1 MSIGK
6 IHILRKIQMQILTKM
21 ENFLGKNFMLIKKT
35 RSESFLI
42 PKIKPKTQIKMN
54 RITFLALLALG
65 AFFANPGFAQ
75 EAKTLEAT
83 GKFIKNDKG
92 AVVFTDDA
100 DKKRYYG
107 FNDGVK
113 KKVGDM
119 LNKKANL
126 KAKVKKKE
134 GAKITLMTY
143 DVSIKEAK

>member
-1 MSIGK
+1 
-6 IHILRKIQMQILTKM
+6 
-21 ENFLGKNFMLIKKT
+21 MLIKKA
-35 RSESFLI
+35 RNESFLI
-42 PKIKPKTQIKMN
+42 PKIKPTTQIKMN
-54 RITFLALLALG
+54 RITLLALLALG
-65 AFFANPGFAQ
+65 AFFANLGFAQ

-119 LNKKANL
+119 LNKKVNL

-134 GAKITLMTY
+134 GAKITLMTFV
-143 DVSIKEAK
+143 VSIKEAK

>member
-1 MSIGK
+1 
-6 IHILRKIQMQILTKM
+6 
-21 ENFLGKNFMLIKKT
+21 ML
-35 RSESFLI
+35 LI
-42 PKIKPKTQIKMN
+42 PNIKPTTQIKMN

-119 LNKKANL
+119 LNKKVNL

-143 DVSIKEAK
+143 VVSIKEAK

>member
-1 MSIGK
+1 
-6 IHILRKIQMQILTKM
+6 MQISTKM
-21 ENFLGKNFMLIKKT
+21 ENFLGMNFMPIKKT
-35 RSESFLI
+35 KNESFLI
-42 PKIKPKTQIKMN
+42 PKIKPTTQIKMN

-92 AVVFTDDA
+92 AFVFTDDA

-119 LNKKANL
+119 LNKKVNL

-143 DVSIKEAK
+143 VVSIKEAK

>member
-1 MSIGK
+1 
-6 IHILRKIQMQILTKM
+6 
-21 ENFLGKNFMLIKKT
+21 
-35 RSESFLI
+35 
-42 PKIKPKTQIKMN
+42 MN

-65 AFFANPGFAQ
+65 AFCTNLGFAQ

-92 AVVFTDDA
+92 AVVFTNDA

-113 KKVGDM
+113 KKEGDK
-119 LNKKANL
+119 LNKKVNL

-143 DVSIKEAK
+143 VVSIKEAK